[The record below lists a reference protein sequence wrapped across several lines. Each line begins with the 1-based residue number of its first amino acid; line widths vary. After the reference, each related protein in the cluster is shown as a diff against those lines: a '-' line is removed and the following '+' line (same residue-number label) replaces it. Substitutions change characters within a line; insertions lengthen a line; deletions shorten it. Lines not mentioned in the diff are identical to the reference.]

1 MATHDAF
8 TDRLSDYLD
17 DEDLGD
23 RERREIAVH
32 LEGCAEC
39 RATLRELRAVTARAA
54 ALADTPPDAD
64 LWAGVRQRIDV
75 PPAAAASAFRRLTP
89 RRRFSFTLPQLVAAS
104 LALMVLSGG

>member
-23 RERREIAVH
+23 GERRDRRAPR
-32 LEGCAEC
+32 GCAEC

-54 ALADTPPDAD
+54 ALADTPPDVD
-64 LWAGVRQRIDV
+64 LWAGVRERIDV
-75 PPAAAASAFRRLTP
+75 PPAAAVSPFRRLTP
-89 RRRFSFTLPQLVAAS
+89 QRRFSFTLPSSSPPAWR
-104 LALMVLSGG
+104 